1 MMLSA
6 DGTALVHARRLDH
19 DFCPA
24 VPKTPRKKP
33 HHSSVFIV
41 KRNSRGVL
49 TIGALCAFLFL
60 WAKAPHP
67 RASSA
72 HYETK
77 LSLHLTVPTVCRT
90 QRLPAAHQKRI
101 RPQCLQTGRALPM
114 RPGHA
119 H

>member
-41 KRNSRGVL
+41 KRNTL
-49 TIGALCAFLFL
+49 AT
-60 WAKAPHP
+60 
-67 RASSA
+67 
-72 HYETK
+72 
-77 LSLHLTVPTVCRT
+77 T
-90 QRLPAAHQKRI
+90 QRRSLADVGRDHKNLGAEMGLLAV
-101 RPQCLQTGRALPM
+101 LQTWTRDLRFHPHVHCVVPAGGLSPDGLRRVRPKDPAYFLPKTAL
-114 RPGHA
+114 G
-119 H
+119 

>member
-41 KRNSRGVL
+41 KRN
-49 TIGALCAFLFL
+49 TN
-60 WAKAPHP
+60 
-67 RASSA
+67 
-72 HYETK
+72 
-77 LSLHLTVPTVCRT
+77 
-90 QRLPAAHQKRI
+90 
-101 RPQCLQTGRALPM
+101 
-114 RPGHA
+114 
-119 H
+119 

>member
-41 KRNSRGVL
+41 KRNRNTCSLIRTCPKRLVPNFVVDLCRNTLSKFRGEWP
-49 TIGALCAFLFL
+49 I
-60 WAKAPHP
+60 
-67 RASSA
+67 S
-72 HYETK
+72 TK
-77 LSLHLTVPTVCRT
+77 FSDKVS
-90 QRLPAAHQKRI
+90 KI
-101 RPQCLQTGRALPM
+101 RG
-114 RPGHA
+114 PGTDSN
-119 H
+119 

>member
-41 KRNSRGVL
+41 KRNRSRNSDDAVL
-49 TIGALCAFLFL
+49 RTRGTP
-60 WAKAPHP
+60 AKAGTHHSQLSSLPLRNGDAHP
-67 RASSA
+67 LHQTSA
-72 HYETK
+72 TAWFHSERNQRTARVAGQPAN
-77 LSLHLTVPTVCRT
+77 LVC
-90 QRLPAAHQKRI
+90 A
-101 RPQCLQTGRALPM
+101 G
-114 RPGHA
+114 PGA
-119 H
+119 R

>member
-41 KRNSRGVL
+41 KRNTTGTTL
-49 TIGALCAFLFL
+49 TLGCNPTAPQIDAALGTATATDNCTVGT
-60 WAKAPHP
+60 PT
-67 RASSA
+67 ASDSA
-72 HYETK
+72 VT
-77 LSLHLTVPTVCRT
+77 SSGCGRSQMRT
-90 QRLPAAHQKRI
+90 WNVSDA
-101 RPQCLQTGRALPM
+101 
-114 RPGHA
+114 
-119 H
+119 

>member
-41 KRNSRGVL
+41 KRNKIPAELPLPGKVL
-49 TIGALCAFLFL
+49 ESVFDADLTGDGAG
-60 WAKAPHP
+60 
-67 RASSA
+67 
-72 HYETK
+72 
-77 LSLHLTVPTVCRT
+77 RT
-90 QRLPAAHQKRI
+90 Q
-101 RPQCLQTGRALPM
+101 
-114 RPGHA
+114 
-119 H
+119 